1 MTSAASTGRTDTP
14 QTGTRGVGTPHPGSI
29 LIKSTTD
36 NPMRYN
42 PATDRAISIDEI
54 AAQCR
59 AAILKADHDRQ
70 LDRIADRLYDEVL
83 ATARWE
89 NDLLIAA

>member
-1 MTSAASTGRTDTP
+1 
-14 QTGTRGVGTPHPGSI
+14 
-29 LIKSTTD
+29 
-36 NPMRYN
+36 MRYN

-59 AAILKADHDRQ
+59 AAILKADHDAA

-83 ATARWE
+83 SNARWE

>member
-1 MTSAASTGRTDTP
+1 
-14 QTGTRGVGTPHPGSI
+14 
-29 LIKSTTD
+29 
-36 NPMRYN
+36 MRYN

-59 AAILKADHDRQ
+59 AAILKADEDRAVSATM
-70 LDRIADRLYDEVL
+70 DEIADLL
-83 ATARWE
+83 FSARWE